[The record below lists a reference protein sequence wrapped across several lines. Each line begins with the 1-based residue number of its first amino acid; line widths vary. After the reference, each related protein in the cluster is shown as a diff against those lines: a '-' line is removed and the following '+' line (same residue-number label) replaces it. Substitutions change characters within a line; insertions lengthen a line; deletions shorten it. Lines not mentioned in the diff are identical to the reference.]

1 MCDLEFLPRT
11 LAVQSLIN
19 IRHKKI
25 GQTRTRWPHTR
36 RAHGSP
42 GVVIFSRGHEPF
54 YFRHRTPLVKAYCS
68 NLKISTSSR
77 YRPIADIKV
86 VLTRQRHGV
95 DSEEPRGPRAPAAHD
110 AREFALEKKAG
121 ALAGDAVGREGE
133 EANESAWQQGQ
144 DVRRR
149 AAEKAK
155 EERGG
160 VRRRSKSVIYS
171 S

>member
-54 YFRHRTPLVKAYCS
+54 YFSHRTPLVKAYCS

-95 DSEEPRGPRAPAAHD
+95 DSEEPRGPRAPAA
-110 AREFALEKKAG
+110 RRQGVRAG
-121 ALAGDAVGREGE
+121 EEGGRTGRRRRREG
-133 EANESAWQQGQ
+133 G
-144 DVRRR
+144 RRSERVGVAAGPGR
-149 AAEKAK
+149 APTRGGEGEGGAGRREAEK
-155 EERGG
+155 
-160 VRRRSKSVIYS
+160 
-171 S
+171 

>member
-1 MCDLEFLPRT
+1 MASTQKSHED
-11 LAVQSLIN
+11 
-19 IRHKKI
+19 
-25 GQTRTRWPHTR
+25 
-36 RAHGSP
+36 HG
-42 GVVIFSRGHEPF
+42 
-54 YFRHRTPLVKAYCS
+54 
-68 NLKISTSSR
+68 
-77 YRPIADIKV
+77 
-86 VLTRQRHGV
+86 RQQ
-95 DSEEPRGPRAPAAHD
+95 HD

-160 VRRRSKSVIYS
+160 VKRRSKSVIYS